1 MAHNCVDGCGGSPAD
16 RIASCMPSGLG
27 GLLLVS
33 SHQIPSSTDG
43 FSWVRQVQQYGNL
56 RHGLRESLLPHPATE
71 RGSLATQQCCHQ
83 GFEGHMTS
91 VRQRHK
97 DMTTGRKIRLN
108 VLSRSVYSSPG
119 GFKPESLRSVSEQ
132 FGQP

>member
-1 MAHNCVDGCGGSPAD
+1 
-16 RIASCMPSGLG
+16 
-27 GLLLVS
+27 
-33 SHQIPSSTDG
+33 
-43 FSWVRQVQQYGNL
+43 
-56 RHGLRESLLPHPATE
+56 
-71 RGSLATQQCCHQ
+71 
-83 GFEGHMTS
+83 MTS

-132 FGQP
+132 FGQPLAGAPERRLVAGEGPPIGA